1 MITVK
6 SIKKEWIWDLVTCDD
21 ELRAYACEPDFQ
33 ARKAAIT
40 DAILRREA
48 EGYKVFGIMATKKRP
63 DVYDFYTKMLR
74 EQAVACVKDALRDP
88 LEPVLKDGVMTI
100 RLYVLNC
107 GFVTSDPI
115 RLTYCVHPVTYLE
128 DNLDK
133 SKSELGMRLLYAL
146 EQSGQRIS
154 VSFTYPDDLEEDECD
169 FISRYDGYDELVNA
183 LVDAVLE
190 RLMGHTG
197 EIWD

>member
-6 SIKKEWIWDLVTCDD
+6 SVKKEAIWDLVTSDD
-21 ELRAYACEPDFQ
+21 ELRAYACDPDFQ

-88 LEPVLKDGVMTI
+88 LDPVLKNGVMTLCI
-100 RLYVLNC
+100 YALNC

-115 RLTYCVHPVTYLE
+115 SLTYCAPHVTYPE
-128 DNLDK
+128 DSPDK
-133 SKSELGMRLLYAL
+133 SRSELGMRLLYAL
-146 EQSGQRIS
+146 EENGRRIS
-154 VSFTYPDDLEEDECD
+154 VSFTFPEDLEADECGFLD
-169 FISRYDGYDELVNA
+169 EYDGYDELVDTF
-183 LVDAVLE
+183 VDAVLE
-190 RLMGHTG
+190 WETG
-197 EIWD
+197 RTGAIWG

>member
-1 MITVK
+1 MITLQDAEPFGIVNKNNVISDVNLINESLYKVK
-6 SIKKEWIWDLVTCDD
+6 SFASNSEPNPFYWDFSNH
-21 ELRAYACEPDFQ
+21 A
-33 ARKAAIT
+33 
-40 DAILRREA
+40 
-48 EGYKVFGIMATKKRP
+48 RP

-74 EQAVACVKDALRDP
+74 EQAVACVKDALRNP

-100 RLYVLNC
+100 CLYVLNC

-115 RLTYCVHPVTYLE
+115 RLTYCVPPVTYLE

-154 VSFTYPDDLEEDECD
+154 VRFTYPDDLEEDECD